1 MKQFH
6 IAKHRNSTH
15 TIKVN
20 SISKSPAPANF
31 HTFPNSLNQC
41 ILVWW
46 QLVWSVI
53 RFCFAVVS
61 TLEDSKRAKRRE
73 REARGSCISGP
84 ENQYHIKLVV
94 YGNGSGCFMSTIA
107 AARSSPMP
115 FTIGSYVCVLRLL
128 LSRTRLNAHII
139 TPNKVQ
145 RESKMFSRWRL
156 SIATL
161 NFFKIQLN

>member
-1 MKQFH
+1 MQSF
-6 IAKHRNSTH
+6 R
-15 TIKVN
+15 
-20 SISKSPAPANF
+20 
-31 HTFPNSLNQC
+31 LLR
-41 ILVWW
+41 ILK
-46 QLVWSVI
+46 
-53 RFCFAVVS
+53 
-61 TLEDSKRAKRRE
+61 ERRGE

-145 RESKMFSRWRL
+145 RETKMLRKMNKAKSRWRL
-156 SIATL
+156 CEFFRWLQSPEKFICIFYKLSI
-161 NFFKIQLN
+161 I